1 MTDHSERR
9 RALRV
14 DANLNLEVKIPL
26 SDGSS
31 EVANLETINISTS
44 GVYFKSDHFIEPM
57 TKLAMELEVR
67 VPSTDGSKE
76 ADLASVPCEGLVVRC
91 GPEAPEEG
99 CDEYEIAV
107 FFTHIESGGM
117 ANLEK
122 HIAMLL
128 DEAE

>member
-91 GPEAPEEG
+91 GPEAPEDG